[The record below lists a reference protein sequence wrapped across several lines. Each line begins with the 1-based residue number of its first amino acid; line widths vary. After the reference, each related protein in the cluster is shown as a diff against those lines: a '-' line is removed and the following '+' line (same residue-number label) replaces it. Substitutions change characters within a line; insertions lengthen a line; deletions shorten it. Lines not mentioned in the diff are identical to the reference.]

1 VPIFSYKA
9 TSIEGAIIE
18 GVMEAPEEAAVLQK
32 LKTSGVIPI
41 KVSVPKEKRGTSLG
55 FGSRRGDLLAFTMEL
70 SALLDAGLPL
80 DRSLN
85 ILATISTKSPMRGVI
100 ESVLKSIREGRS
112 FSEGLQRHPR
122 VFSNLFVNMVKAG
135 EAGGVLGVVLEKLGE
150 FQESTKE
157 LRDHVF
163 SAMIYP
169 IILLIT
175 SGLSVVLLLTLV
187 LPRFSVI
194 FSELGTALPLPTQVL
209 LAFSGVLQ
217 VYWWL
222 GILVIL
228 AVWVLSRSYVRTES
242 GRLAWDRLKLALMGD
257 VIRQLETARFCRTLG
272 TLLRSGVSLLQA
284 LNNSRDVVTNTVMAS
299 AIDRV
304 SRGAK
309 EGRGIASPL
318 ADARVFPPL
327 ALSMIQVGEETG
339 QLDVML
345 LKVASAYERSLKE
358 SIKRVISILEP
369 AIILVMAGV
378 IGFIVVAM
386 LMAIFSITDL
396 PV

>member
-1 VPIFSYKA
+1 
-9 TSIEGAIIE
+9 
-18 GVMEAPEEAAVLQK
+18 
-32 LKTSGVIPI
+32 
-41 KVSVPKEKRGTSLG
+41 
-55 FGSRRGDLLAFTMEL
+55 
-70 SALLDAGLPL
+70 
-80 DRSLN
+80 
-85 ILATISTKSPMRGVI
+85 
-100 ESVLKSIREGRS
+100 
-112 FSEGLQRHPR
+112 
-122 VFSNLFVNMVKAG
+122 MVKAG
-135 EAGGVLGVVLEKLGE
+135 EAGGVLGVVLQKLGE

-169 IILLIT
+169 TILLIT
-175 SGLSVVLLLTLV
+175 GGLSVILLLTFV

-217 VYWWL
+217 AYWWL
-222 GILVIL
+222 GILVII
-228 AVWVLSRSYVRTES
+228 AVWVLFRSYLRTES
-242 GRLAWDRLKLALMGD
+242 GRLTWDRLKLALMGD
-257 VIRQLETARFCRTLG
+257 VIRHLETARFCRTLG

-299 AIDRV
+299 AIDKV

-309 EGRGIASPL
+309 EGRGIAAPL

-345 LKVASAYERSLKE
+345 LKVAAAYERSLKE
-358 SIKRVISILEP
+358 SIKRVISFLEP